1 MTAGEFS
8 VAIFSWVLQSE
19 NYCPAQ
25 SQAKCLFYRIFS
37 EWYYIII
44 IFFFLKIPVHKGI
57 QGMIKHDQTTQEE
70 LKPFFSAMAYNLLKR
85 AFKEVFFKYIYQQLL
100 KFCSDFGGS
109 F

>member
-1 MTAGEFS
+1 M
-8 VAIFSWVLQSE
+8 L
-19 NYCPAQ
+19 
-25 SQAKCLFYRIFS
+25 LFLAECFNQKTLVQPNHKLSASFTESLVNDITSLLF
-37 EWYYIII
+37 I
-44 IFFFLKIPVHKGI
+44 FFLKIPVHKGI

-85 AFKEVFFKYIYQQLL
+85 AFKKVFFKYIYQQLL

>member
-19 NYCPAQ
+19 NSCPAQ

-57 QGMIKHDQTTQEE
+57 QGMIKHDQTIQEE
-70 LKPFFSAMAYNLLKR
+70 LKPFF
-85 AFKEVFFKYIYQQLL
+85 F
-100 KFCSDFGGS
+100 SDGLQSVEKGF
-109 F
+109 

>member
-1 MTAGEFS
+1 
-8 VAIFSWVLQSE
+8 
-19 NYCPAQ
+19 
-25 SQAKCLFYRIFS
+25 
-37 EWYYIII
+37 
-44 IFFFLKIPVHKGI
+44 
-57 QGMIKHDQTTQEE
+57 MIKHDQTIQEE